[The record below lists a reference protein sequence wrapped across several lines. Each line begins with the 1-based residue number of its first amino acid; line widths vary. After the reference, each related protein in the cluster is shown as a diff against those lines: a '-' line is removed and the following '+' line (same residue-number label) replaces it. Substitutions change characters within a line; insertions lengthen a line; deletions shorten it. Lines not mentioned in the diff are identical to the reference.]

1 MKKTFNPND
10 KYPTAFIDR
19 KDMEYSYSDGDLY
32 YFMDTETWEQIP
44 INKSV
49 LGDNFK
55 FVKENMVCKVLSYK
69 GNVFGIELRTL
80 LNLRLQRQIPALRV
94 TQQPTLQS
102 LQLLK
107 QVLKLKFLSLLMR
120 RSYSDRH
127 KNRRIYGQSIISA
140 GESVM
145 NLTEKISYIRG
156 LCDGLELDESKPE
169 VKVLNAIVDLLDD
182 MAFEVS
188 DMEELYDELSAQ
200 VDEIDQDLA
209 DVESDV
215 YDDEDYDIEDYDDED
230 DDYDFDDEENP
241 FL

>member
-1 MKKTFNPND
+1 
-10 KYPTAFIDR
+10 
-19 KDMEYSYSDGDLY
+19 
-32 YFMDTETWEQIP
+32 
-44 INKSV
+44 
-49 LGDNFK
+49 
-55 FVKENMVCKVLSYK
+55 
-69 GNVFGIELRTL
+69 
-80 LNLRLQRQIPALRV
+80 
-94 TQQPTLQS
+94 
-102 LQLLK
+102 
-107 QVLKLKFLSLLMR
+107 
-120 RSYSDRH
+120 
-127 KNRRIYGQSIISA
+127 
-140 GESVM
+140 M

-241 FL
+241 FYEVTCDSCGQKLNVSDTVSASKIAFKARGVISSLPPGPIPITLIIPMLRTPSLSQILSSAKLSLPFHYMPI